1 MAQKKRLAEMLV
13 EEGVITELQLQNA
26 LQRQLIMG
34 GKIGSNLLELKYL
47 SEEGLGRTL
56 SKIYKM
62 PYVSAASFSNIPT
75 DVIKS
80 IPKEIA
86 VRHRVIP
93 IKKEPKSIT
102 IAMENPNNLTAID
115 EIGFMTGCRVTPAVA
130 SETSIA
136 LELEKYYDQPR
147 VVRYIKIQRPNE
159 EFVIERNL
167 SVPPADTGKR
177 VLTGSSDEWL
187 GGENEENYYIA
198 PATVAIPTL
207 SGAMTFQETVKQL
220 SQTETRDDAIN
231 IVLNYTAQYVENVIF
246 FVASV
251 AEAKAWD
258 SRCKSFK
265 VNKTSNLKISF
276 GGPSVFLTVKN
287 SEQPYYGEISLF
299 PFDNDFLEKIGRK
312 RPARVLLV
320 PVMVKTKMVA
330 ILYADNGGKEI
341 GSELIAE
348 INSIIEKLSIVFEIL
363 ILKKKTESTK

>member
-1 MAQKKRLAEMLV
+1 
-13 EEGVITELQLQNA
+13 
-26 LQRQLIMG
+26 
-34 GKIGSNLLELKYL
+34 
-47 SEEGLGRTL
+47 
-56 SKIYKM
+56 
-62 PYVSAASFSNIPT
+62 
-75 DVIKS
+75 
-80 IPKEIA
+80 
-86 VRHRVIP
+86 
-93 IKKEPKSIT
+93 
-102 IAMENPNNLTAID
+102 
-115 EIGFMTGCRVTPAVA
+115 MTGCRVTPAVA

-167 SVPPADTGKR
+167 SVPPAYTGKT

-187 GGENEENYYIA
+187 GGENEENDYIA

-207 SGAMTFQETVKQL
+207 SGAITFQETVKQL
-220 SQTETRDDAIN
+220 SKTETRDDAIN

-251 AEAKAWD
+251 AEAKAWE

-341 GSELIAE
+341 GLELIAE